1 VDPDPAASADV
12 GLLSPVW
19 AGTRAEELTSDA
31 AVVRAMLR
39 ASAALLT
46 ALSSTGLA
54 PASVGASAPLV
65 ESLEVDARDLALAA
79 VPGGN
84 PVIPLV
90 PLVRATVPADVAEW
104 VHFGATSQDIL
115 DTALMLVA
123 TDVVASLDE
132 DLVKVANAL
141 AGLARSARDVPM
153 AGRTLGQQA
162 LPTTLG
168 MRAAGWLAG
177 VHDALRAVRGCS
189 VLPVSLGGP
198 VGTAAAYGE
207 RAVAVCDGYA
217 SALGRPGATVA
228 PWHTRRTPVLSLSYA
243 LATCGAALGRI
254 AEDVIVMAQTEVG
267 EAREGTGGPSSS
279 MPHKANPTRCVLVAA
294 AARQVPALASVIG
307 ASAVSSQDRP
317 AGAWHAEWQPLR
329 ELLRLAGGAAA
340 RTADLVPG
348 AAFDHGAMTR
358 NLGLLLGALD
368 RDEAWLAE
376 QVAPCGAWVD
386 RVLARH
392 AELLG

>member
-1 VDPDPAASADV
+1 
-12 GLLSPVW
+12 
-19 AGTRAEELTSDA
+19 
-31 AVVRAMLR
+31 
-39 ASAALLT
+39 
-46 ALSSTGLA
+46 
-54 PASVGASAPLV
+54 
-65 ESLEVDARDLALAA
+65 
-79 VPGGN
+79 
-84 PVIPLV
+84 
-90 PLVRATVPADVAEW
+90 
-104 VHFGATSQDIL
+104 
-115 DTALMLVA
+115 
-123 TDVVASLDE
+123 
-132 DLVKVANAL
+132 
-141 AGLARSARDVPM
+141 
-153 AGRTLGQQA
+153 
-162 LPTTLG
+162 
-168 MRAAGWLAG
+168 
-177 VHDALRAVRGCS
+177 
-189 VLPVSLGGP
+189 
-198 VGTAAAYGE
+198 
-207 RAVAVCDGYA
+207 
-217 SALGRPGATVA
+217 
-228 PWHTRRTPVLSLSYA
+228 VLSLSYA

-317 AGAWHAEWQPLR
+317 AGAWHAEGQPLR